1 MQPCPPPERLKQFLD
16 ERLAAADAAALTE
29 HLETCAACRRTLDQL
44 SADPDS
50 QNWRRLRDSGPRAGE
65 EPPAD
70 FLRRL
75 GDVLAPGSSLSRAAL
90 AASRPPR
97 RPGPRGETLP
107 TPAGYEIV
115 ERRGRGGIGVV
126 YKARDLRLKRVVA
139 LKMLLTGVE
148 ASAEERAR
156 LRAEAE
162 AVACL
167 QHPNIVQIHEIGE
180 HDGCPFLVLEFVEGA
195 SLAERLDGTPQP
207 PPAAARLVETVARAM
222 HYAHQH
228 GVVHRDLK
236 PGNIL
241 LQRSEVRGQR
251 SDESRTSAPSD
262 LCPLTSGLSSFSDG
276 LCPKVTD
283 FGLAK
288 RLDEAS
294 HTQTGQVLG
303 TPSYMAPEQAR
314 GHSKAI
320 GPAADV
326 YALGAI
332 LYQLLTG
339 RPPFQGVTSV
349 DTVMQVLHEEP
360 VPPRRL

>member
-1 MQPCPPPERLKQFLD
+1 MQPCPPPEHLRQFLD
-16 ERLAAADAAALTE
+16 EHLAAADAAGLTR
-29 HLETCAACRRTLDQL
+29 HLETCAACRRALDDL
-44 SADPDS
+44 SADADS
-50 QNWRRLRDSGPRAGE
+50 ENWRRLRDPRPRAGD

-75 GDVLAPGSSLSRAAL
+75 GDALAPGSSLSRAAL
-90 AASRPPR
+90 RAGRPPP
-97 RPGPRGETLP
+97 RPGPRGERLP
-107 TPAGYEIV
+107 TPAGYEV
-115 ERRGRGGIGVV
+115 LERRGRGGIGVV
-126 YKARDLRLKRVVA
+126 YKARDLRLKRTVA

-180 HDGCPFLVLEFVEGA
+180 QDGCPFLVLEFVEGR

-207 PPAAARLVETVARAM
+207 PPAAAGLLEAVARAM

-236 PGNIL
+236 PANIL
-241 LQRSEVRGQR
+241 LAGDRSQEPGDRKDGG
-251 SDESRTSAPSD
+251 SSASLSPDSC
-262 LCPLTSGLSSFSDG
+262 LLT
-276 LCPKVTD
+276 PKVSD

-294 HTQTGQVLG
+294 QT
-303 TPSYMAPEQAR
+303 
-314 GHSKAI
+314 
-320 GPAADV
+320 
-326 YALGAI
+326 
-332 LYQLLTG
+332 
-339 RPPFQGVTSV
+339 
-349 DTVMQVLHEEP
+349 
-360 VPPRRL
+360 